1 MGRVSRV
8 RREERVQQL
17 KDCGRF
23 LIEKAET
30 LYGEYLSQESLRIV
44 IEMKRL
50 ELEPKMTVERNIVPD
65 TFIERVTAS

>member
-1 MGRVSRV
+1 MARVSRV

-23 LIEKAET
+23 LVEKAEP
-30 LYGEYLSQESLRIV
+30 LCGEYLSQESLRIV
-44 IEMKRL
+44 IEMKRS
-50 ELEPKMTVERNIVPD
+50 EREPKMTVERIIVPD

>member
-1 MGRVSRV
+1 MARVSRV
-8 RREERVQQL
+8 RREERVQQI

-30 LYGEYLSQESLRIV
+30 LYGEYRCRGSLRIV
-44 IEMKRL
+44 IELGTDSKS
-50 ELEPKMTVERNIVPD
+50 KMTVERNIVPD

>member
-1 MGRVSRV
+1 MARVSRV
-8 RREERVQQL
+8 RREERVQQI
-17 KDCGRF
+17 KDCGQF

-30 LYGEYLSQESLRIV
+30 LCGEYLSQGSLRIV
-44 IEMKRL
+44 IEMNRS

>member
-1 MGRVSRV
+1 MARVSRV

-30 LYGEYLSQESLRIV
+30 LCGEYLSQESLRIV
-44 IEMKRL
+44 IEL
-50 ELEPKMTVERNIVPD
+50 GGSSQPKMTVERNIVPD
-65 TFIERVTAS
+65 TFIERMMSS